1 MKLDWGTT
9 FSVVLVGLVVVFAA
23 LLILILF
30 VWLMGKIFQ
39 AINNRKAK
47 AQEQQEQDVRRQAQQ
62 AMDNQVK
69 ADQAAAATTQVEE
82 GIPAEV
88 VAAISAAVAMVMEET
103 APGVSYTISRLQRT
117 GTGRSA
123 WGNAGLAAQLSPF
136 DR

>member
-39 AINNRKAK
+39 TINSRKAK
-47 AQEQQEQDVRRQAQQ
+47 AQEQKEQDARRQAQQ
-62 AMDNQVK
+62 AMESQAK
-69 ADQAAAATTQVEE
+69 AEQTEEQQVED
-82 GIPAEV
+82 GMSPEV
-88 VAAISAAVAMVMEET
+88 VAAISAAVAVVMEET
-103 APGVSYTISRLQRT
+103 APGVSYTISRLQRA

>member
-39 AINNRKAK
+39 TINSRKAK
-47 AQEQQEQDVRRQAQQ
+47 AQEQKEQDARHQAQQ
-62 AMDNQVK
+62 AMESQAKAEQTEVK
-69 ADQAAAATTQVEE
+69 QVED
-82 GIPAEV
+82 GISPEV
-88 VAAISAAVAMVMEET
+88 VAAISAAVAVVMEET
-103 APGVSYTISRLQRT
+103 APGVSYTISRLQRA

>member
-30 VWLMGKIFQ
+30 VRLMGKIFQ
-39 AINNRKAK
+39 TINSRKAK
-47 AQEQQEQDVRRQAQQ
+47 AQEQKEQDARRQAQQ
-62 AMDNQVK
+62 AMESQAKAEQTEVK
-69 ADQAAAATTQVEE
+69 QVED
-82 GIPAEV
+82 GISPEV
-88 VAAISAAVAMVMEET
+88 VAAISAAVAVVMEET
-103 APGVSYTISRLQRT
+103 APGVSYTISRLQRA

>member
-39 AINNRKAK
+39 TINSRKAK
-47 AQEQQEQDVRRQAQQ
+47 AQEQKEQDARRQAQQ
-62 AMDNQVK
+62 AMESQAKAEQTEVK
-69 ADQAAAATTQVEE
+69 QVED
-82 GIPAEV
+82 GISPEV
-88 VAAISAAVAMVMEET
+88 VAAISAAVAVVMDQA
-103 APGVSYTISRLQRT
+103 APGVSYTISRLQRA

>member
-39 AINNRKAK
+39 TINSRKAK
-47 AQEQQEQDVRRQAQQ
+47 AQEQKEQDARRQAQQ
-62 AMDNQVK
+62 AMESQAKAEQTEVK
-69 ADQAAAATTQVEE
+69 QVED
-82 GIPAEV
+82 GISPEV
-88 VAAISAAVAMVMEET
+88 VAAISAAVAVVMEET
-103 APGVSYTISRLQRT
+103 APGVSYTISRLQRA

>member
-39 AINNRKAK
+39 TINSRKAK
-47 AQEQQEQDVRRQAQQ
+47 AQEQKEQDVRRQAQQ
-62 AMDNQVK
+62 AMESQAKAEQTEVK
-69 ADQAAAATTQVEE
+69 QVED
-82 GIPAEV
+82 GISPEV
-88 VAAISAAVAMVMEET
+88 VAAISAAVAVVMEET
-103 APGVSYTISRLQRT
+103 APGVSYTISRLQRA

>member
-39 AINNRKAK
+39 TINSRKAK
-47 AQEQQEQDVRRQAQQ
+47 AQEQKEQDARRQAQQ
-62 AMDNQVK
+62 AMESQAKAEQTEVK
-69 ADQAAAATTQVEE
+69 QVED
-82 GIPAEV
+82 GISPEV
-88 VAAISAAVAMVMEET
+88 VAAISAAVAVVMEET
-103 APGVSYTISRLQRT
+103 APGVSYTISRLQRA

-123 WGNAGLAAQLSPF
+123 WGNAGLAAQLSHF

>member
-39 AINNRKAK
+39 TINSRKAK
-47 AQEQQEQDVRRQAQQ
+47 AQEQKEQDARRQAQQ
-62 AMDNQVK
+62 AMESQAKAEQTEVK
-69 ADQAAAATTQVEE
+69 QVED
-82 GIPAEV
+82 GISPEV
-88 VAAISAAVAMVMEET
+88 VAAISAAVAVVMEET
-103 APGVSYTISRLQRT
+103 APGVSYTISRLQRA
-117 GTGRSA
+117 GIGRSA

>member
-39 AINNRKAK
+39 TINSRKAK
-47 AQEQQEQDVRRQAQQ
+47 AQEQKEQDAHRQAQQ
-62 AMDNQVK
+62 AMESQAKAEQTEVK
-69 ADQAAAATTQVEE
+69 QVED
-82 GIPAEV
+82 GISPEV
-88 VAAISAAVAMVMEET
+88 VAAISAAVAVVMEET
-103 APGVSYTISRLQRT
+103 APGVSYTISRLQRA

>member
-39 AINNRKAK
+39 TINSRKAK
-47 AQEQQEQDVRRQAQQ
+47 AQEQKEQDARRQAQQ
-62 AMDNQVK
+62 AMESQAKAEQTEVK
-69 ADQAAAATTQVEE
+69 QVED
-82 GIPAEV
+82 GISPEV
-88 VAAISAAVAMVMEET
+88 VAAISAAVAVVMEET
-103 APGVSYTISRLQRT
+103 APGVSYTISRLQRA

-123 WGNAGLAAQLSPF
+123 WGNAGLAAQLSPL
-136 DR
+136 

>member
-39 AINNRKAK
+39 TINSRKAK
-47 AQEQQEQDVRRQAQQ
+47 AQEQKEQDARRQAQQ
-62 AMDNQVK
+62 AMESQAKAEQTEVK
-69 ADQAAAATTQVEE
+69 QVEE

-88 VAAISAAVAMVMEET
+88 VAAISAAVAVVMEET
-103 APGVSYTISRLQRT
+103 APGVSYTISRLQRA

>member
-39 AINNRKAK
+39 TVNSRKAK
-47 AQEQQEQDVRRQAQQ
+47 AQEQKEQDARRQAQQ
-62 AMDNQVK
+62 AMESQAKAEQTEVK
-69 ADQAAAATTQVEE
+69 QVED
-82 GIPAEV
+82 GISPEV
-88 VAAISAAVAMVMEET
+88 VAAISAAVAVVMEET
-103 APGVSYTISRLQRT
+103 APGVSYTISRLQRA

>member
-39 AINNRKAK
+39 TINSRKAK
-47 AQEQQEQDVRRQAQQ
+47 AQEQKEQDARRQAQQ
-62 AMDNQVK
+62 AMESQAKAEQTEVK
-69 ADQAAAATTQVEE
+69 QVED
-82 GIPAEV
+82 GISPEV
-88 VAAISAAVAMVMEET
+88 VAAISAAVAVVMEET
-103 APGVSYTISRLQRT
+103 APGVSYTISRLQRA

-123 WGNAGLAAQLSPF
+123 WGNAGLAAQLSLF